1 MESGTARSV
10 ATVAGSNGLVDE
22 TTMTTFDEWAD
33 DATMIP
39 VGDVR
44 VALQDRGAPG
54 SPVLTYCHGYPSSSH
69 DLADVVML
77 LDDWRIVAVDFI
89 GFGASDKP
97 RDRTLTIRD
106 QADAV
111 EAAWA
116 HAGVRSTLLQCHDY
130 GVSVGQELLA
140 RRSDGSLSVEI
151 SGVVWHNGGLYPDL
165 HRPTVGQQLLRD
177 PEHGA
182 AVAAAIT
189 EQSFA
194 DGVGVTWGTRTP
206 MTDDVIHQMWLGMQ
220 RNDGVSMAH
229 ELLHYIDDRREHAER
244 WREALEHCDLPQ
256 TFVWG
261 DLDPVS
267 GAHVMERLRERLPA
281 ATMVPLAD
289 VGHWPP
295 IEAPDVVAAA
305 VESHRR

>member
-1 MESGTARSV
+1 MESDTARSV
-10 ATVAGSNGLVDE
+10 ATTTVTAGLVDV
-22 TTMTTFDEWAD
+22 TTMTTFDEWAA

-44 VALQDRGAPG
+44 VALQDRGAQA
-54 SPVLTYCHGYPSSSH
+54 SPVLTYCHGYPSTSH
-69 DLADVVML
+69 DLADVVGL
-77 LDDWRIVAVDFI
+77 LDDWRVVGIDFI
-89 GFGASDKP
+89 GFAASDKP
-97 RDRTLTIRD
+97 RDRTLTIHD

-140 RRSDGSLSVEI
+140 RRSDGTLSVEI

-177 PEHGA
+177 PDHGA

-189 EQSFA
+189 ERSFS
-194 DGVGVTWGTRTP
+194 DGVGVTWGTRVP
-206 MTDDVIHQMWLGMQ
+206 MTDELIHEMWLGMEH
-220 RNDGVSMAH
+220 NDGVSMAH

-244 WREALEHCDLPQ
+244 WRDALENCDLPQ

-267 GAHVMERLRERLPA
+267 GAHVMERLRERLPT
-281 ATMVPLAD
+281 ATMVALAD

-295 IEAPDVVAAA
+295 LEAPEVVAAA
-305 VESHRR
+305 IESHRR

>member
-1 MESGTARSV
+1 VIS
-10 ATVAGSNGLVDE
+10 
-22 TTMTTFDEWAD
+22 FDDWAA

-39 VGDVR
+39 VGDVS
-44 VALQDRGAPG
+44 VALQDRGPRSA
-54 SPVLTYCHGYPSSSH
+54 PVLTYCHGYPSSTH
-69 DLADVVML
+69 DIAEVFGR
-77 LDDWRIVAVDFI
+77 LDAWRLVAIDFI

-97 RDRTLTIRD
+97 RDSRLTIHR

-116 HAGVRSTLLQCHDY
+116 HADVASTVLHCHDY

-140 RRSDGSLSVEI
+140 RRAEGALAVDI
-151 SGVVWHNGGLYPDL
+151 TAVVWHNGGLYPDL
-165 HRPTVGQQLLRD
+165 HRQTVGQQLLRD

-182 AVAAAIT
+182 EVAAAMNEELFSGGI
-189 EQSFA
+189 
-194 DGVGVTWGTRTP
+194 GVTWGTRVP
-206 MTDDVIHQMWLGMQ
+206 MTEELIHEMWVGMS
-220 RNDGVSMAH
+220 RNGGAAMAH
-229 ELLHYIDDRREHAER
+229 ELLHYIDDRREHADR
-244 WREALEHCDLPQ
+244 WRAALEGNGLPQ

-267 GAHVMERLRERLPA
+267 GAHVMERLVDRLPD

-295 IEAPDVVAAA
+295 LEAPDEVVGAI
-305 VESHRR
+305 ESHRPGR